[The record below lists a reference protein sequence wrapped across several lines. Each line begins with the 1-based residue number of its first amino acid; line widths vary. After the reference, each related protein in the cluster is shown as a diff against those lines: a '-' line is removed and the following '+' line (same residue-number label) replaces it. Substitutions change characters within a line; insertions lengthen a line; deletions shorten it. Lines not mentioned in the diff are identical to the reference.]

1 MLKQFQ
7 MLYFRYKSMSAWVT
21 KVKSDTDSNNNTA
34 QGKNIFD
41 VLKAA
46 SRSYTHYPTQRYTMN
61 DIKQVFVFL
70 YVVYLLDCTLNL

>member
-1 MLKQFQ
+1 
-7 MLYFRYKSMSAWVT
+7 MSAWVT
-21 KVKSDTDSNNNTA
+21 KLKSDQDSNNNTA

-46 SRSYTHYPTQRYTMN
+46 SRSYTHYPTQRYTKY

-70 YVVYLLDCTLNL
+70 FIVYLPVNTPAKGSKLQN